1 MLSLFLKKTGVRARK
16 LPDEI
21 YSLFSIYIP
30 FFLCTSDGLEREEK
44 SVWNIGVKNADGIGG
59 RSQLIDLLSKKNRCR
74 IFRPTKAD

>member
-1 MLSLFLKKTGVRARK
+1 MISLFFEIQMFARESYPMK
-16 LPDEI
+16 FT
-21 YSLFSIYIP
+21 LFSIYIP